1 MAKAKSTKRQPK
13 VHSSE
18 KTVVK
23 TVRVKNAKDLVKE
36 FDKNAEKI
44 LYKRSGKK
52 LGQQTQKTIVSYGPW
67 LTAILLLIGFPELLV
82 FAKTGE
88 IFGITG
94 FFDTVLFNQQSWVLL
109 VIIFLN
115 AMLLADGLSD
125 VFAKKQR
132 GWVRVYIAHVI
143 TTGYIFIHLLR
154 DLSQPAAPIISLAIL
169 GLLFFVLYDIRP
181 YYTK

>member
-115 AMLLADGLSD
+115 AMLLADG
-125 VFAKKQR
+125 
-132 GWVRVYIAHVI
+132 
-143 TTGYIFIHLLR
+143 YIFIHLLR